1 MYISKTINI
10 KMKIVLELNL
20 SVTNMGEYNRVL
32 LEINDVEDLP
42 HLAES
47 KLYKDKIEEVSRF
60 ALSYYHSRVVWNGYG
75 KYSVAQHRG
84 FSFSE
89 LIVRK
94 FLKKASSYKT

>member
-1 MYISKTINI
+1 MYISKNINI

-32 LEINDVEDLP
+32 SEVYDIEDLP

-47 KLYKDKIEEVSRF
+47 KLYKDKIEEVSQF
-60 ALSYYHSRVVWNGYG
+60 ALSYYHSRVVFNSYG
-75 KYSVAQHRG
+75 KYSVAQNRD

-94 FLKKASSYKT
+94 FLKKASSYKI

>member
-1 MYISKTINI
+1 MYNSENINI

-20 SVTNMGEYNRVL
+20 SVTNMSEYNRVL
-32 LEINDVEDLP
+32 SEVNDIEDLP

-75 KYSVAQHRG
+75 KFPVSQCWG

-89 LIVRK
+89 LVVRK
-94 FLKKASSYKT
+94 FHKKAFSYKN